1 MALGTVARWA
11 PRHGLARVLLAR
23 AARSG
28 DVRAGMIMDSAAA
41 REPYEGYE
49 RIRRRGRLV
58 AGTLLSTTVDYEV
71 ADAVLRSDAFGTPAS
86 PELLPRPLRVLAG
99 LFPDEL
105 ATGPV
110 DPPSMLAVDP
120 PVHTR
125 YRRLVSAVFTARA
138 IEALRGRIEELT
150 GQLLDDLERGP
161 RTVDLV
167 DRLAAPLPVTVI
179 AEVLGIPVPMREQV
193 LRWGHAASPALDIGL
208 RYRDFKRTEQAI
220 RAFNGYMR
228 EHLRRLAERPG
239 PDILSRL
246 VTVRSGAE
254 RLTEAEVLGI
264 ASLVLGAGFETTVNL
279 IGSGIVL
286 LLGHPEQLRRLREDP
301 GRWPNAVEEI
311 LRYDSPVQN
320 TARRA
325 LHDTEAAGIAVRGG
339 TLVGIMIGG
348 ANRDPARFPDPATFD
363 VRRPNARDHLSF
375 SAGVHFCLGAAL
387 ARMEAQAVLLRLFE
401 RFPDL
406 RLAGPPTRRPTRT
419 LHGYQAIPATLR

>member
-28 DVRAGMIMDSAAA
+28 DVRAGMIMDPAAA
-41 REPYEGYE
+41 AEPFEGYE

-58 AGTLLSTTVDYEV
+58 AGSLLLTTVDYEV
-71 ADAVLRSDAFGTPAS
+71 ADAVLRSDAFGSPAN
-86 PELLPRPLRVLAG
+86 PERLPRPLRVLAG
-99 LFPDEL
+99 LSPDKL
-105 ATGPV
+105 APGPV

-138 IEALRGRIEELT
+138 IEALRHRTEELT

-167 DRLAAPLPVTVI
+167 ERLAAPLPVPVI
-179 AEVLGIPVPMREQV
+179 AELLGIPVPMRQQV

-220 RAFNGYMR
+220 RSFNGYMR
-228 EHLRRLAERPG
+228 EHLRQLAARPG

-246 VTVRSGAE
+246 VTVRSGVE
-254 RLTEAEVLGI
+254 RLTEAEVLAI
-264 ASLVLGAGFETTVNL
+264 ASLLLAAGFETTVNL

-286 LLGHPEQLRRLREDP
+286 LLGHPEHLR
-301 GRWPNAVEEI
+301 
-311 LRYDSPVQN
+311 
-320 TARRA
+320 
-325 LHDTEAAGIAVRGG
+325 
-339 TLVGIMIGG
+339 
-348 ANRDPARFPDPATFD
+348 
-363 VRRPNARDHLSF
+363 
-375 SAGVHFCLGAAL
+375 
-387 ARMEAQAVLLRLFE
+387 
-401 RFPDL
+401 
-406 RLAGPPTRRPTRT
+406 
-419 LHGYQAIPATLR
+419 